1 MRDSLLCVEVKNCL
15 QSKEGQQSRG
25 AHHYHTQIT
34 GCAANSRQALFLF
47 IVLLVCDSPTAWAT
61 FSRLFLSCL
70 IKNSGIKIKLFLK
83 GPPRHPVHEDAIAV
97 KEDEGDDHEEG
108 VPVED
113 QVGVRAGEATHEV
126 PGPNR
131 HQDHHGDPHRLSQE
145 HQTS

>member
-70 IKNSGIKIKLFLK
+70 IKNSCIEIKLFMK
-83 GPPRHPVHEDAIAV
+83 GAPRHPVHEDAIAV

-113 QVGVRAGEATHEV
+113 QVGV
-126 PGPNR
+126 
-131 HQDHHGDPHRLSQE
+131 
-145 HQTS
+145 

>member
-1 MRDSLLCVEVKNCL
+1 M
-15 QSKEGQQSRG
+15 
-25 AHHYHTQIT
+25 
-34 GCAANSRQALFLF
+34 
-47 IVLLVCDSPTAWAT
+47 
-61 FSRLFLSCL
+61 
-70 IKNSGIKIKLFLK
+70 K

-145 HQTS
+145 HQTSQFHNGCNPVLQCTKTLYLHLNRDKGRPEPPQVLFQLVHLLSDGIVIPLLSPSPQVDEGLN